1 MKTSV
6 KHFLRVVL
14 LLIVLGTGNLLYYVF
29 ARQKVSSEK
38 LQKGEELS
46 IYECLSV
53 YQMHMAIWSLGWP
66 LAPQAARECFML
78 HFPVKKDTVKVYG
91 KIDSPKIRSAIASL
105 KYEGQSVRVAWDGN
119 EAYALHSPEH
129 MAAIAVNPC
138 NVTRGKNLS
147 DDGSSYEVAIT
158 SSMQYPKWSSTS
170 FDLGGVT
177 IHVQEGLFRYLQ
189 DRGWLS
195 CFVASYSSRMTL

>member
-6 KHFLRVVL
+6 KHFLRIVL
-14 LLIVLGTGNLLYYVF
+14 LLLVLGTGNLIYYVF
-29 ARQKVSSEK
+29 AGQKVSAEK

-53 YQMHMAIWSLGWP
+53 YQMHMAVWSLGWP

-105 KYEGQSVRVAWDGN
+105 DTRA
-119 EAYALHSPEH
+119 SPSGWH
-129 MAAIAVNPC
+129 GTGMRP
-138 NVTRGKNLS
+138 
-147 DDGSSYEVAIT
+147 
-158 SSMQYPKWSSTS
+158 M
-170 FDLGGVT
+170 
-177 IHVQEGLFRYLQ
+177 LFRVRSTRRPSPSIPATL
-189 DRGWLS
+189 RGGRI
-195 CFVASYSSRMTL
+195 FPMTDHPTKWR

>member
-1 MKTSV
+1 MVPRLAVGSPGRAGMF
-6 KHFLRVVL
+6 HASFP
-14 LLIVLGTGNLLYYVF
+14 G
-29 ARQKVSSEK
+29 EK
-38 LQKGEELS
+38 G
-46 IYECLSV
+46 Y
-53 YQMHMAIWSLGWP
+53 
-66 LAPQAARECFML
+66 
-78 HFPVKKDTVKVYG
+78 
-91 KIDSPKIRSAIASL
+91 
-105 KYEGQSVRVAWDGN
+105 GQSLRKDRFPENPQRHRFPWIRGPVRQGN
-119 EAYALHSPEH
+119 EAYALKSPEH
-129 MAAIAVNPC
+129 KAAIAVNPC

-195 CFVASYSSRMTL
+195 YFVASYSFTNLDFFSPNCVYLLKKATLFCVYVTQKIVLR